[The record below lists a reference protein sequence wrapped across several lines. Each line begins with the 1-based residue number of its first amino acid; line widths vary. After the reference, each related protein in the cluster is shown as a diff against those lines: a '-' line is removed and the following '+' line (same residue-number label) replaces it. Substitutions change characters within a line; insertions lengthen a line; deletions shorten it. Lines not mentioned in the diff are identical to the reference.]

1 SLGAL
6 VVYAQCAVGTS
17 LLAFGGLNWALDGAA
32 PVAAV
37 GRLAPAMAERG
48 RLTPG
53 RRIAAPDLPTH
64 AIEFRGVG
72 FSYPGGGAPV
82 LDGLDLTIPAG
93 SSLAIVG
100 QNGAGKTT
108 LAKLLC
114 RMYDP
119 QSG

>member
-1 SLGAL
+1 
-6 VVYAQCAVGTS
+6 
-17 LLAFGGLNWALDGAA
+17 
-32 PVAAV
+32 
-37 GRLAPAMAERG
+37 
-48 RLTPG
+48 
-53 RRIAAPDLPTH
+53 
-64 AIEFRGVG
+64 
-72 FSYPGGGAPV
+72 PV

-119 QSG
+119 QSGTIAADGIDIRDLDLTSWRSRIAAVFQDFIRFELPLRDNVAPGGAPDDVVVEALEAAGAGHLAGLDTVLSRAYADGT